1 MPTTS
6 RNGQLASRRWF
17 LVSLAGAAWAALG
30 GLVRRP
36 RRNANPH
43 AGGYPALGRAYLTAG
58 GAASRGSAFLEQVTL
73 AARRAGRP
81 VGEVV
86 AVRRAADFRSGN
98 TVMLDGWIVA
108 ESEALYC
115 AGLTTREASAG

>member
-6 RNGQLASRRWF
+6 RNGQLASRRFF
-17 LVSLAGAAWAALG
+17 LVTFAGAAWAAMG

-36 RRNANPH
+36 HRNAIQE
-43 AGGYPALGRAYLTAG
+43 ARGYPALGRAYLAAG
-58 GAASRGSAFLEQVTL
+58 GAASRGAAFVEQVTF

-81 VGEVV
+81 VREVV

-98 TVMLDGWIVA
+98 TVMLDGWIVT

-115 AGLTTREASAG
+115 AGLTTWEASAG